1 MDFYGALSQSCF
13 SIWLSIPHRSK
24 FNQRAF
30 QALPAHLQIVPPVG
44 QDSILRPIIICVT
57 SESEPV
63 RRTLMP
69 KSVAKTQ
76 RKRPPSSGLLLL
88 LKPYRL
94 LIALLVVLTIAGN
107 ALNLVVPKL
116 ISHAIDA
123 YTQGRFV
130 LNTVVVQFLV
140 VGFLVFLFT
149 YAQNGVQIWASER
162 VAKDL
167 RTRLAAKISVQSFAW
182 VEKLT
187 PAKLLTNLTSDVD
200 AVKVFVS
207 QAIAS
212 IIASLFLIVGASVLL
227 LSINWR
233 LGLAILGVVP
243 FIAITF
249 QLVLR
254 KVRTLFKKSQEAI
267 DWLNRVINESILG
280 ASLIRLLNT
289 QQIECQKFL
298 QANTEARD
306 LGLSILRLFAT
317 LIPAITLAVN
327 VATVIIL
334 VLGGHYVIAGSMSL
348 GDFTAFNS
356 YLAILIFPIILIG
369 FMSNVIAQASASYMR
384 IGAILNTPEEE
395 KAGQIV
401 ADLRGD
407 VGMDHVSLSF
417 GEKMV
422 LKDVSFSVPCGTK
435 TAIIGP
441 TAAGKT
447 QLLYLLIG
455 LLKPSSG
462 TVTYDGEPIDAYD
475 KEALHRRVGFV
486 FQDSVIFN
494 LTVFENIAFSTSVEK
509 PDIEKAIRTAELN
522 DFIAALP
529 QGLETVVSERGTSL
543 SGGQKQRVML
553 ARALALN
560 PRVLLLDDFT
570 ARVDSSTERAILENV
585 HKNYPGIT
593 LISVT
598 QKIASVVDYD
608 RIILLMEGEVL
619 ASGTHQELME
629 TSPEYVQ
636 LYDSQRS
643 TSHYE
648 VQA

>member
-1 MDFYGALSQSCF
+1 MVRGAPDWWSVATIS
-13 SIWLSIPHRSK
+13 SDPVIPMR
-24 FNQRAF
+24 N
-30 QALPAHLQIVPPVG
+30 
-44 QDSILRPIIICVT
+44 
-57 SESEPV
+57 
-63 RRTLMP
+63 
-69 KSVAKTQ
+69 SVAKTQ
-76 RKRPPSSGLLLL
+76 RKRPPSSGLMLL
-88 LKPYRL
+88 LKPYRW
-94 LIALLVVLTIAGN
+94 LIAILATLTILGN
-107 ALNLVVPKL
+107 GLNLVVPKL
-116 ISHAIDA
+116 ISHAIDD
-123 YTQGRFV
+123 YTQGRFA
-130 LNTVVVQFLV
+130 LNTIVVQFVLV
-140 VGFLVFLFT
+140 GVLVFLFS
-149 YAQNGVQIWASER
+149 YAQAGVQTWASER

-182 VEKLT
+182 VEQLT

-200 AVKVFVS
+200 AVKLFVS

-212 IIASLFLIVGASVLL
+212 IISSLFLIVGASVLL
-227 LSINWR
+227 LSLNWR
-233 LGLAILGVVP
+233 LGLAILGVIP
-243 FIAITF
+243 FFSITF

-298 QANTEARD
+298 QANAESRD
-306 LGLSILRLFAT
+306 LGLSILRLFAS
-317 LIPAITLAVN
+317 LIPAITLATN

-334 VLGGHYVIAGSMSL
+334 MLGGHYVIAGSLSL
-348 GDFTAFNS
+348 GNFTAFNS

-369 FMSNVIAQASASYMR
+369 FLSNVIAPASASYMR
-384 IGAILNTPEEE
+384 INAVLSAPEEE
-395 KAGQIV
+395 KAGHLD

-407 VGMDHVSLSF
+407 VAMDSVSVSF

-422 LKDVSFSVPCGTK
+422 LKSVSFTIPAGTK

-462 TVTYDGEPIDAYD
+462 TVTYDGRAIDDYD

-494 LTVFENIAFSTSVEK
+494 LTLRENIAFSTSVAEQ
-509 PDIEKAIRTAELN
+509 DIGKAIATAELD

-529 QGLETVVSERGTSL
+529 EGLETVVSERGTSL

-570 ARVDSSTERAILENV
+570 ARVDSTTERQILENV
-585 HKNYPGIT
+585 RRNYPGLT
-593 LISVT
+593 LVSVT
-598 QKIASVVDYD
+598 QKVAPIEDYD
-608 RIILLMEGEVL
+608 QIILLMEGEIL
-619 ASGTHQELME
+619 ARGTHEELMHS
-629 TSPEYVQ
+629 SPEYVQ
-636 LYDSQRS
+636 LSLI
-643 TSHYE
+643 HI
-648 VQA
+648 